1 MIATTLLEVA
11 RRLPAPVWGK
21 DLNLG
26 IIRNAAIRHHQVR
39 LQYRGRVRY
48 IEPYSIRKTAAGNTL
63 LYGVRVKNG
72 LLRSYRVDRIESARV
87 STLTFA
93 PRHPIELGKLKPESA
108 RAATSLVCPYCLR
121 RFKHYEADAVLKRHT
136 RPVTKKVCFG
146 SAKHGVLRG

>member
-1 MIATTLLEVA
+1 MITATLLEVA

-39 LQYRGRVRY
+39 LEYRGRIRY
-48 IEPYSIRKTAAGNTL
+48 IEPYSLRKTAAGNLL

-72 LLRSYRVDRIESARV
+72 LLRSYRVDRIESARA
-87 STLTFA
+87 STKTFT
-93 PRHPIELGKLKPESA
+93 PRHPIELASLKPKSA

-121 RFKHYEADAVLKRHT
+121 RFKHYESDAVLKRHT

-146 SAKHGVLRG
+146 SGEHGVLCG